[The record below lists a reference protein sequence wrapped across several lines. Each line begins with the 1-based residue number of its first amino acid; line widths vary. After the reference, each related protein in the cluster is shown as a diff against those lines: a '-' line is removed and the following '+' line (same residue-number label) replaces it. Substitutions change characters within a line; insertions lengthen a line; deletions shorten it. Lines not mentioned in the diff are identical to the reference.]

1 VPDQD
6 YLPRK
11 KQMRTLAT
19 IPQPAPTIASLH
31 VTALASKEA
40 IETLQGLRGDV
51 LDRAVTWREL
61 VRLGLARPPDFP
73 QD

>member
-1 VPDQD
+1 MPDQD
-6 YLPRK
+6 YVPRK

-19 IPQPAPTIASLH
+19 IPQPHENIQSLH
-31 VTALASKEA
+31 VTALTSKEA

-51 LDRAVTWREL
+51 LDRAVTWRDL
-61 VRLGLARPPDFP
+61 VRLGVVTPPDFP